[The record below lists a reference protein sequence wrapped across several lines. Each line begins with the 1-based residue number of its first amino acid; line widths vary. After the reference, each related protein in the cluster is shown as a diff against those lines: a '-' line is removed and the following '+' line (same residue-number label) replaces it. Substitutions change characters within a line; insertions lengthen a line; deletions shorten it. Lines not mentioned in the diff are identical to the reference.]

1 MAKPEPKIPQSEL
14 AGRLQAFMLLRVAF
28 VSLLLGTSI
37 FIQIK
42 ENQTYFGY
50 IQTFHY
56 LLIVFVYFLT
66 FVYVIILK
74 WSKNLLWFA
83 YLQLL
88 VDTLFVTAIIFS
100 TGGIESIFSFLYV
113 LTIINA
119 SIILYRRGGFIISSC
134 SSILYGLLL
143 AFHYYNIIKPLGSKG
158 TYGAE
163 YQSFHLFYLILVNI
177 AAFYLVAYLSSFL
190 AEQVKKG
197 RVELDA
203 KQIDIDKL
211 EVLNESIIN
220 SISSGLIALD
230 DHNCIILFNPA
241 AEEFFETRAN
251 HVFGRQ
257 IEQAFPFLTDYLS
270 DIGFSSIE
278 KNEKNPSVI
287 NIPYLKRNNKNI
299 FLRFSIAPLRVLS
312 GNQKGHILIFN
323 DITKIREI
331 EEAIKKVEALAMIGE
346 LAAGMAHEIRN
357 PMASISGSIQMLK
370 DGLEQD
376 NINSRLMDIIS
387 R

>member
-1 MAKPEPKIPQSEL
+1 
-14 AGRLQAFMLLRVAF
+14 
-28 VSLLLGTSI
+28 
-37 FIQIK
+37 
-42 ENQTYFGY
+42 
-50 IQTFHY
+50 
-56 LLIVFVYFLT
+56 
-66 FVYVIILK
+66 
-74 WSKNLLWFA
+74 
-83 YLQLL
+83 
-88 VDTLFVTAIIFS
+88 
-100 TGGIESIFSFLYV
+100 
-113 LTIINA
+113 
-119 SIILYRRGGFIISSC
+119 
-134 SSILYGLLL
+134 L

-278 KNEKNPSVI
+278 KDEKNPSFI
-287 NIPYLKRNNKNI
+287 DIPYLKRNNKNI
-299 FLRFSIAPLRVLS
+299 FLRFSMAPLRFLL
-312 GNQKGHILIFN
+312 GEQKGHILIFN
-323 DITKIREI
+323 DITEIRKI
-331 EEAIKKVEALAMIGE
+331 EEAIKKVEGLAMIGE